1 MKKTFRKTVAGLAAS
16 ALAAGALTAPQATAE
31 EPKTTDVNLP
41 LACYV
46 YPKGGAAF
54 LRRSLDMGN
63 DFALSMKATA
73 PETVEVGDEFEYV
86 IDPGTVVLP
95 TEMKAQGQTVEAK
108 YISQANLWIDL
119 PDNVELVSFDYDK
132 TTPLKFN
139 VLQDGNRLRFV
150 GENRHPKSVQVGP
163 IGFTGKPIGDNPA
176 EWVSNQEGRW
186 FYGGAQFDAG
196 DTKKGKLPKVTLK
209 LKATGAPGS
218 TAQATIRNADAKNN
232 PPEAFVQGLLNGK
245 IETKIFGVT
254 IPKVFNGLARCGL
267 SEDYTGSGAQKAS
280 ATPFPAVTIVEKPE
294 LTPEPEPTPEPSEEP
309 TPEPPSSEPTSP
321 ESETPKESE
330 PSKSSESSTTETKP
344 SEDPKPSTSKSEPTK
359 EPEPTKESEPTK
371 EPPTSKSE
379 PTKDPETPK
388 ESTTSTTSTT
398 TTSQAESSTP
408 TKDPEPSKSSE
419 SSTTETK
426 PSEDPK
432 PSSTKTEPTKEPEP
446 SPTKPST
453 SKSEPTK
460 ESETPK
466 ESTTST
472 TSTTTTSQAESTTPT
487 KESEPSKETETSKDS
502 ETSTTEAP
510 SSETEPTKEPETATE
525 TTTPTT
531 SPTTTTTTTPAPQN
545 GSSGSSDGS
554 ADSDF
559 SSNPVRKGLF
569 IAFWV
574 ALGLLGLTAFGNW
587 LKQHCDFKW
596 PF

>member
-1 MKKTFRKTVAGLAAS
+1 MKKIFRKTVAGLAAS

-46 YPKGGAAF
+46 YPKGRAAWF
-54 LRRSLDMGN
+54 RTSLDLGN

-73 PETVEVGDEFEYV
+73 PETVEVGDEFEYA

-119 PDNVELVSFDYDK
+119 PENVELVSFDYDK
-132 TTPLKFN
+132 KTPLKFN

-150 GENRHPKSVQVGP
+150 GENRRDDSHTVGP
-163 IGFTGKPIGDNPA
+163 VGFTGKPVGDNPA
-176 EWVSNQEGRW
+176 EWQPGRFNGNEARW
-186 FYGGAQFDAG
+186 FYGGAQFNAG
-196 DTKKGKLPKVTLK
+196 DTKRGKLPKVTLK

-245 IETKIFGVT
+245 IAGRT
-254 IPKVFNGLARCGL
+254 FNGLARCGL
-267 SEDYTGSGAQKAS
+267 SEDYTGRGARKAP

-294 LTPEPEPTPEPSEEP
+294 PTPEPEPSPEPSEEP

-330 PSKSSESSTTETKP
+330 PTKSSESSTTETKP
-344 SEDPKPSTSKSEPTK
+344 SEDTEPSTTSTEPSKDTEPSSTKEPEPTTTEPSSATTEPTPEPSEDPTSDPTSSESTSSESEPTK
-359 EPEPTKESEPTK
+359 EPESTKES
-371 EPPTSKSE
+371 S
-379 PTKDPETPK
+379 
-388 ESTTSTTSTT
+388 
-398 TTSQAESSTP
+398 
-408 TKDPEPSKSSE
+408 
-419 SSTTETK
+419 
-426 PSEDPK
+426 
-432 PSSTKTEPTKEPEP
+432 
-446 SPTKPST
+446 
-453 SKSEPTK
+453 
-460 ESETPK
+460 
-466 ESTTST
+466 
-472 TSTTTTSQAESTTPT
+472 TPT
-487 KESEPSKETETSKDS
+487 KESEPSKESETQTTDTTTSEESETSTTEPTPSETELTKESETSTEETKPTEEPKPSTTSTEPTKESEIPTTETKPSEES

-510 SSETEPTKEPETATE
+510 SSETEPTKEPETSTE

-531 SPTTTTTTTPAPQN
+531 SPTTTTTTTPNRQN
-545 GSSGSSDGS
+545 GSSNSSEASSFFGMSSD
-554 ADSDF
+554 
-559 SSNPVRKGLF
+559 PVMRGLYV
-569 IAFWV
+569 AFWV

-587 LKQHCDFKW
+587 LKKHCDFKW

>member
-1 MKKTFRKTVAGLAAS
+1 MKKIFRNTVAGLAAS
-16 ALAAGALTAPQATAE
+16 ALVAGVLTAPQAAAE
-31 EPKTTDVNLP
+31 APKTTDVNLP

-46 YPKGGAAF
+46 YPKGRAAW
-54 LRRSLDMGN
+54 LKTALDMGN

-119 PDNVELVSFDYDK
+119 PENVELVSFEYDK

-150 GENRHPKSVQVGP
+150 GENRRDDSHTVGP
-163 IGFTGKPIGDNPA
+163 VGFTGKPVGDNPA
-176 EWVSNQEGRW
+176 EWAGKPGSRW
-186 FYGGAQFDAG
+186 FYGGAHFNAG
-196 DTKKGKLPKVTLK
+196 DAKRGKLPKVTLK
-209 LKATGAPGS
+209 LKATGSPGS

-245 IETKIFGVT
+245 IAGRT
-254 IPKVFNGLARCGL
+254 FNGLARCGL
-267 SEDYTGSGAQKAS
+267 SEDYTGRSARKAP

-294 LTPEPEPTPEPSEEP
+294 PTPEPEPSPEPSEEP

-330 PSKSSESSTTETKP
+330 PTKSSESSTTEKKP
-344 SEDPKPSTSKSEPTK
+344 SEDPKPSSTKTEPTK
-359 EPEPTKESEPTK
+359 EPEPSPTK
-371 EPPTSKSE
+371 SSTSKSE

-398 TTSQAESSTP
+398 TTSQAESTTP
-408 TKDPEPSKSSE
+408 TKESEPSKSSE

-426 PSEDPK
+426 TSEDPK
-432 PSSTKTEPTKEPEP
+432 PSTTKTEPTKEPEP

-460 ESETPK
+460 EPETPK
-466 ESTTST
+466 ESTTPT

-554 ADSDF
+554 GDSDF
-559 SSNPVRKGLF
+559 SSNPVRKGFF